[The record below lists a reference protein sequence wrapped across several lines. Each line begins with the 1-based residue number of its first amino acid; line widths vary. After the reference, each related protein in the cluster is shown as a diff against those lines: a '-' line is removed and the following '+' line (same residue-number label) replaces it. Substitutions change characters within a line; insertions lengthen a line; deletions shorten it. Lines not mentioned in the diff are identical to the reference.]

1 MDRTLPA
8 QPWKRKVGPHGPV
21 TYCSNCVCIRTAHGL
36 GLLLKGNCPVFPLPL
51 LRRKRQPLRQ
61 GQLSTQHFPASLLQL
76 WAPRWDLELHSQTE
90 TVARGPTQH
99 PNPRDHMEAALRNS
113 LGPEDP
119 QHPMA
124 VAKPTLQMRKL
135 RLGGGKPQ
143 IQSRDWDQA
152 PPAVWEACF
161 WPLLALVVGVYP
173 GEHPTP
179 AEITSLSWVNTRK
192 QGGQA
197 VGRAT
202 FLIVW
207 PADGHW
213 HGWTANS
220 CARKDIF
227 QAQEEDRQALR
238 RSLNE
243 QLG

>member
-1 MDRTLPA
+1 M
-8 QPWKRKVGPHGPV
+8 
-21 TYCSNCVCIRTAHGL
+21 
-36 GLLLKGNCPVFPLPL
+36 
-51 LRRKRQPLRQ
+51 
-61 GQLSTQHFPASLLQL
+61 
-76 WAPRWDLELHSQTE
+76 HSQME

-207 PADGHW
+207 PAGS
-213 HGWTANS
+213 GP
-220 CARKDIF
+220 
-227 QAQEEDRQALR
+227 RQMGTGMGGQPTLVPGRTFSRHR
-238 RSLNE
+238 RRT
-243 QLG
+243 GRP